1 MTLYSYSATIL
12 TTSSP
17 LLSLYEHRCHF
28 DGGTAKMTRRWPVS
42 ELRSRWGLSA
52 SNFKLVSVLR
62 NGWYNHIYNWSPI
75 NSANIHSV
83 PVMSNMKLTIH
94 VYDTRHQ
101 ENQGD
106 FSNRIGS
113 VCLPEQ
119 NTKVPSRSQITLC
132 LCYNRHCCL
141 FWRQT
146 FVTRCKVRT

>member
-62 NGWYNHIYNWSPI
+62 NGWYNHICNWSPI

-83 PVMSNMKLTIH
+83 PVMSNMKLTIR

-113 VCLPEQ
+113 VFQ
-119 NTKVPSRSQITLC
+119 SRTPKSPVVAKLLC
-132 LCYNRHCCL
+132 AY
-141 FWRQT
+141 
-146 FVTRCKVRT
+146 VTIGIVVYFEDKLL